1 MSGPK
6 KVCGWKLFE
15 LVEVNGKV
23 GYISGRRGGGRFTVK
38 DVVTGK
44 LLVDGVDH
52 RKLVRLA
59 RATHGLIVHETL
71 VQ

>member
-1 MSGPK
+1 M
-6 KVCGWKLFE
+6 
-15 LVEVNGKV
+15 
-23 GYISGRRGGGRFTVK
+23 VK